1 MSTVSTEMHSYAL
14 DRLAPSTQVEIHR
27 AKQVAAGMKADEV
40 FPEHLFLGA
49 LAQADTEVEK
59 ILDSLGLDLWAIRA
73 QAAETFGIF
82 DNVSQRPEESDLP
95 LSNESMICF
104 EWAIA
109 FAARM
114 DSTLLFPRHL
124 VLGVLRH
131 PRIQS
136 LLALLVSTEEA
147 LPAPLLEKVSSAYKS
162 FIDQL
167 IHSRVREQ
175 SIINFSKSAPRRIL
189 RRFERPTVTFSDI
202 RGSDIAKLELRAV
215 AEFLRKPR
223 NFQYSKSS
231 YLYGVLLIGH
241 PCTDRTLLVQ
251 ATAGEAVVPLV
262 SLSISTLVEMLAGI
276 DSGSMFI
283 EDHDLLADEY
293 SVLKNSEATQR
304 SRNILRHVFEQ
315 ARKASPCILLI
326 DNLDAIE
333 RLTSDQERERYWK
346 QLVVEMDGL
355 DYHPPMAVI
364 ATTMRTDCLGPELLR
379 PGRFERQ
386 VVMSSG
392 FMVQPAAQTK
402 LCLSCKYENLS
413 NWKFCV
419 HCGAS
424 LAQVCPNCGAL
435 TLHIE
440 GARFCF
446 ECGNP
451 LSGIK

>member
-1 MSTVSTEMHSYAL
+1 MSTVITEIHSYAF
-14 DRLAPSTQVEIHR
+14 DRLAPSAQAEIR
-27 AKQVAAGMKADEV
+27 QAKQVAAGMKAAEV
-40 FPEHLFLGA
+40 YPEHLFLGV
-49 LAQADTEVEK
+49 LAQAEAEVEK
-59 ILDSLGLDLWAIRA
+59 VLDSLGLNLWAIRA

-82 DNVSQRPEESDLP
+82 DNESVRPEETDLP
-95 LSNESMICF
+95 LSSESMICF
-104 EWAIA
+104 EWALV
-109 FAARM
+109 FASQM
-114 DSTLLFPRHL
+114 DSALLFPKHL

-136 LLALLVSTEEA
+136 LLALLVSREEA
-147 LPAPLLEKVSSAYKS
+147 LPAPLLEKVGSAYTS
-162 FIDQL
+162 FMDQL

-175 SIINFSKSAPRRIL
+175 SVINFSKNAPRRIL
-189 RRFERPTVTFSDI
+189 RRFERPTVTFADI
-202 RGSDIAKLELRAV
+202 RGLDKAKHKLREVSEL
-215 AEFLRKPR
+215 LRKPR

-231 YLYGVLLIGH
+231 YLCSVLLVGH

-276 DSGSMFI
+276 DSGAMFI
-283 EDHDLLADEY
+283 EDLDLPADEY

-304 SRNILRHVFEQ
+304 SRNILRHIFEQ
-315 ARKASPCILLI
+315 ARKAAPCILLI
-326 DNLDAIE
+326 DTLDAIE

-346 QLVVEMDGL
+346 QLVVETDGL

-364 ATTMRTDCLGPELLR
+364 ATTIRADCLGQELLH
-379 PGRFERQ
+379 PGRFDRQ

-392 FMVQPAAQTK
+392 FMAQPAAQIK

-413 NWKFCV
+413 NWKYCV

-424 LAQVCPNCGAL
+424 LAQVCPNCGTLAL
-435 TLHIE
+435 QIE

-451 LSGIK
+451 SSGIK